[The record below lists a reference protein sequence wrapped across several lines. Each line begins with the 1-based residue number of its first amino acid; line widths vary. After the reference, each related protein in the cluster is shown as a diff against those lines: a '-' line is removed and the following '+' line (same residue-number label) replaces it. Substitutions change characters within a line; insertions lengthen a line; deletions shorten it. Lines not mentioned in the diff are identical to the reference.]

1 MHRWACLGI
10 TALSLCLAPLPV
22 LAATPDETGKAVAVD
37 PSATAELGAV
47 TRTIIAG
54 SDVSVGDT
62 VVTGPAGQVQVL
74 FQDQTKLVVGPNS
87 SLLVETY
94 LLRNDGKVRQF
105 TINALS
111 GSFRFVTGQSDK
123 TAYEIKTATGMIG
136 VRGTAFD
143 FTVKPGIGTT
153 LVLFHGAVRLC
164 NLDQQCVDLDRTCG
178 VASMAPA
185 GSSVLGPRQ
194 RARAN
199 LAPQFPYVQSE
210 VKLTDAFRIAGAPDC
225 LPVLTAKSPK
235 PVVRKAP
242 PRPPRVHPA
251 KPPRHQGPVVT
262 TVEPGAFRTDFAGR
276 SLVESAT
283 RIDDYADTAGK
294 RRKEND
300 TMHGNQAGDPAKGAA
315 AIIAAVKSPEPPA
328 FLLLGPDALALYRYS
343 TQARATEI
351 EKWETLSGSTDFDS

>member
-1 MHRWACLGI
+1 MHGWACLGI

-242 PRPPRVHPA
+242 PRPPRVHPP

-262 TVEPGAFRTDFAGR
+262 TVEPGTDEPVLRPHRPHRPPTDVCGPGTHPLERGDRVFCIPEVKAPPFDFG
-276 SLVESAT
+276 T
-283 RIDDYADTAGK
+283 RPPP
-294 RRKEND
+294 RR
-300 TMHGNQAGDPAKGAA
+300 QPPGA
-315 AIIAAVKSPEPPA
+315 PPA
-328 FLLLGPDALALYRYS
+328 GPIIY
-343 TQARATEI
+343 
-351 EKWETLSGSTDFDS
+351 